1 MGNQGDKEK
10 SPSLK
15 IFSGDRLLWIIIAVL
30 AVISVLVVYSSTA
43 KMAYDASTVRSSAQF
58 LRQQLFV
65 LILGAIVLFAT
76 HKIDCRFFRRFSRLL
91 YALSL
96 LATLATYF
104 MGTSTN
110 GAARWILILGFQF
123 QPSEALKVATVLLLA
138 NQLAVRQDKISSM
151 RLLPTINIF
160 KWGLPEQKKILKEG
174 TLPIIL
180 PVLASCAV
188 IFPAHFSSTIIVF
201 AASLVMMLIGRVQLR
216 ELWRFVAVIFC
227 AALLLMSLNLG
238 RSSTASGRFST
249 WIDSWTTAYDAENP
263 TPVDKLSDTQR
274 SMIAIHNGGVLGKGA
289 GQSVMRVVM
298 THPESDYAYAFYVEE
313 YGLIMGIILMMLYL
327 WIFFRAM
334 EVFRGCS
341 TAFPGLL
348 VLGLA
353 VLITGQAL
361 LHIAVTVNILP
372 ETGQPLPIISRG
384 GSSVLF
390 TAAALGMIL
399 SISRQNE
406 DKSHTDPKKESI
418 LER

>member
-1 MGNQGDKEK
+1 MGNQGDKAK

-180 PVLASCAV
+180 PVVASCAV

-238 RSSTASGRFST
+238 RSSTASGRFGT

-274 SMIAIHNGGVLGKGA
+274 SMIAIHNGGVFGKGA

>member
-1 MGNQGDKEK
+1 MSNRGEK
-10 SPSLK
+10 GVAPALK

-43 KMAYDASTVRSSAQF
+43 KMAYDAQTIRSSSQF

-91 YALSL
+91 YGLSL
-96 LATLATYF
+96 IATVATYF
-104 MGTSTN
+104 IGTETN
-110 GAARWILILGFQF
+110 GAARWILIMGFQF

-138 NQLAVRQDKISSM
+138 NQLAVRQDKIANM
-151 RLLPTINIF
+151 RLLPTLNIF
-160 KWGLPEQKKILKEG
+160 KWALPEQKRILKEG
-174 TLPIIL
+174 TLPIIV

-216 ELWRFVAVIFC
+216 ELWRLVLVVVC

-238 RSSTASGRFST
+238 RSSTASGRFDT
-249 WIDSWTTAYDAENP
+249 WIDSWTTSYDVENP

-274 SMIAIHNGGVLGKGA
+274 SMIAIHNGNVLGKGA

-298 THPESDYAYAFYVEE
+298 THPESDYAYAFFVEE

-334 EVFRGCS
+334 EIFRGCS

-384 GSSVLF
+384 GSSVIF

-399 SISRQNE
+399 SISRQND
-406 DKSHTDPKKESI
+406 DKTHTDPKKESI

>member
-1 MGNQGDKEK
+1 MGNQGDKAK

-65 LILGAIVLFAT
+65 LILCAIVLFAT

-180 PVLASCAV
+180 PVVASCAV

-238 RSSTASGRFST
+238 RSSTASGRFGT

-274 SMIAIHNGGVLGKGA
+274 SMIAIHNGGVFGKGA

-406 DKSHTDPKKESI
+406 EKSHTDPKKESI

>member
-1 MGNQGDKEK
+1 MGNQGDKVK

-180 PVLASCAV
+180 PVVASCAV

-238 RSSTASGRFST
+238 RSSTASGRFGT

-274 SMIAIHNGGVLGKGA
+274 SMIAIHNGGVFGKGA

-334 EVFRGCS
+334 EIFRGCS

-406 DKSHTDPKKESI
+406 EKSHTDPKKESI